1 MADLT
6 PEQIRLEE
14 ERLNLINKQNEAAKN
29 LLSTYEK
36 MSKSRGTM
44 KKEDNEILDLTKQLS
59 QITSNLSSSIQKRI
73 SGTSSIKDLTKSIKQ
88 LEEDKIKNQNLSITL
103 QDKLT
108 KKVESSVSN
117 ARQAN
122 KDLVINQQNLTA
134 ELEKNLKI
142 QDDIDDLKRAS
153 TSEAK
158 VLLALKR
165 QELKDSKA
173 ALDVLEASR
182 KKLEVKKQI
191 NIDLAH
197 QAKDA
202 AQAQKDSIEA
212 QKTEIELSKK
222 ELNLK
227 KLQEKKDEVSKALG
241 LDKLGSALTFAG
253 IFKQLLDFV
262 LAADAQVTEL
272 AKSLGLSKDQARG
285 IRDNFA
291 SYAKSTGD
299 AFVTTKKL
307 MEAQGDLTQE
317 LGVAGTYTGKQAEDF
332 SRLTKLMGLSVGE
345 AGKLARLSVINGTS
359 IEDTTK
365 SIIKGSFAAGRTNKL
380 SVDQRTIL
388 KEVANLSEGILVKFQ
403 GNPEALG
410 AAVVQAKA
418 LGLNLEQVDKIGDSL
433 LDWESSIENELKAE
447 LITGKQIN
455 LEKARAAALTGDQ
468 AALAAE
474 VASQVGNL
482 NDFSKMNVIAQ
493 QSLAG
498 AFGMNRDEMSKM
510 LMDQEKFNRL
520 GDVSSLTAQ
529 EQLALAKEKGISVE
543 DSLYQSLQQQSI
555 QEKFNNAIEKLQE
568 LVGNL
573 VAGPLGTMLDMFVNL
588 ASNSGVMVTAMAA
601 MGAISLVRTIAGL
614 ATMAT
619 TLGMSATAAITTAS
633 AVTLGIGI
641 IAVIAGIAS
650 AMGAFDS
657 AKDSIPKH
665 AKGGIITK
673 PQIGMI
679 GEAGPE
685 AIIPLNSSKAAGI
698 LGGGNNNDGI
708 MNAINNLA
716 TSMSKPTPTPQ
727 FSLNVAGE
735 QLGNVVGRQQET
747 GTQQSKN
754 TYKLA

>member
-1 MADLT
+1 MADPIALKK
-6 PEQIRLEE
+6 QIDDLNEE
-14 ERLNLINKQNEAAKN
+14 LNKTLQQVQDIG
-29 LLSTYEK
+29 SSIG
-36 MSKSRGTM
+36 MGMR
-44 KKEDNEILDLTKQLS
+44 KQLIDTTEKTRQFAEQLLKS
-59 QITSNLSSSIQKRI
+59 KDLSKDISKISSE
-73 SGTSSIKDLTKSIKQ
+73 LTKSNIKNTQ
-88 LEEDKIKNQNLSITL
+88 LSIEKNIAQQKLNDLLTKGSTLDKKSYDSAIRKLKNDLVKNSLALQLHQSTEDELRTLLKIAEEEAKITAEKKKQNSLVDLAKNKIKEIAKSFTL
-103 QDKLT
+103 
-108 KKVESSVSN
+108 
-117 ARQAN
+117 
-122 KDLVINQQNLTA
+122 
-134 ELEKNLKI
+134 
-142 QDDIDDLKRAS
+142 
-153 TSEAK
+153 
-158 VLLALKR
+158 
-165 QELKDSKA
+165 A
-173 ALDVLEASR
+173 A
-182 KKLEVKKQI
+182 
-191 NIDLAH
+191 
-197 QAKDA
+197 
-202 AQAQKDSIEA
+202 
-212 QKTEIELSKK
+212 
-222 ELNLK
+222 
-227 KLQEKKDEVSKALG
+227 
-241 LDKLGSALTFAG
+241 

-262 LAADAQVTEL
+262 LAADTQVTEL

-317 LGVAGTYTGKQAEDF
+317 LGVAGTYTGKQTEDF
-332 SRLTKLMGLSVGE
+332 SRLTKLLGLSVGE

-433 LDWESSIENELKAE
+433 LNFESSIENELKAE

-493 QSLAG
+493 QSLAE

-520 GDVSSLTAQ
+520 GDVSSMTAQ

-543 DSLYQSLQQQSI
+543 DSLYQSLQQQSS
-555 QEKFNNAIEKLQE
+555 QEKFNNAIEKLQD
-568 LVGNL
+568 LIGNL
-573 VAGPLGTMLDMFVNL
+573 VAGPFGQLIDGF
-588 ASNSGVMVTAMAA
+588 ASIAGNATLIKIVMGALVGMSITRLVTGLAA
-601 MGAISLVRTIAGL
+601 MVIPLITGAAASV
-614 ATMAT
+614 TM
-619 TLGMSATAAITTAS
+619 MSAL
-633 AVTLGIGI
+633 TLGIGA
-641 IAVIAGIAS
+641 IAILGSIAAIS
-650 AMGAFDS
+650 SSMNKS
-657 AKDSIPKH
+657 KEEMSQ
-665 AKGGIITK
+665 K
-673 PQIGMI
+673 PQQVKDGT
-679 GEAGPE
+679 AFSSRGPFTITDDYGAT
-685 AIIPLNSSKAAGI
+685 AITAEGDGLAVSPNINR
-698 LGGGNNNDGI
+698 GGGSDLTP
-708 MNAINNLA
+708 MVAAINNLA